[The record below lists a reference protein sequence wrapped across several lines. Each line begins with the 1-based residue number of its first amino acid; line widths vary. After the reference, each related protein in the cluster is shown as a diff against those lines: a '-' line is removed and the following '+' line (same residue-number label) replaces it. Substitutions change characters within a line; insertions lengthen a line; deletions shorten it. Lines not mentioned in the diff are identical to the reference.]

1 MAFGNSLLLGCSGTA
16 AGWDLSLRILRT
28 CDVSELRK
36 VRTVEKMR
44 KTGWDEK
51 WWEGSGKRWERLG
64 RDEKKW
70 EKVRQVEKSWEE
82 WRRSEKNWEKVGRVE
97 KMSQEL
103 RRAEKGSQQL
113 RRIWRVEK
121 GSEEVRTNSQKSSK
135 SLMLQLNS
143 YTEMCSSLP

>member
-16 AGWDLSLRILRT
+16 AGWDLSLKILRT
-28 CDVSELRK
+28 CDVSELWK

-51 WWEGSGKRWERLG
+51 CWEGSGKRWERLG

-82 WRRSEKNWEKVGRVE
+82 WRRSEKNWEKVGRLRRCHRSWE
-97 KMSQEL
+97 EL
-103 RRAEKGSQQL
+103 RRGHSSWEEF
-113 RRIWRVEK
+113 RRVEK
-121 GSEEVRTNSQKSSK
+121 GSEEARTNSQKSSK

-143 YTEMCSSLP
+143 YREMCSSLP